1 MAQFTA
7 QITPSPGVA
16 GVKPYSVPRH
26 RAPID
31 LKLDANEGEAPPEQL
46 FQRLVAL
53 GPDIMRR
60 YPSAMELQQALA
72 TRLNLDPSQVIL
84 TAGADDALDRLCRAV
99 LQPGKRL
106 LLTNP
111 SFEMLTRYAKLAG
124 GEFDEIPW
132 MDGPF
137 PVDAF
142 LERITPETALIAVVT
157 PNNPTGTVAAREV
170 ISRLA
175 KAAPHAIILADLA
188 YVEFADEDYTDYC
201 LGFPNVIVTRTF
213 SKAWGL
219 AGLRVG
225 YALGPEEYIGW
236 MRAAGGPY
244 AVSRPSLALSL
255 ARLEAD
261 QGDSARFIA
270 QIREDRGRLHE
281 MLDSL
286 GIAHTDSQANFAF
299 AQSPQCL
306 WIRDAL
312 AGVGISVRAY
322 PGHPTL
328 GNALRITCPG
338 DRHDCDRLLHGIASA
353 VRPEWIAVD
362 VTSPN
367 GADFLLALEENRPQ
381 GISRILSIE
390 GDVSALSGRGWVVT
404 GRRDVIEAARK
415 GALIPLG
422 MGDTDLEEF
431 GAARMISN
439 PKDLEALLP

>member
-1 MAQFTA
+1 MAPFTA

-16 GVKPYSVPRH
+16 GVKPYTVPRH

-31 LKLDANEGEAPPEQL
+31 LKLDANEGEAPPAVL
-46 FQRLVAL
+46 FQRLLEL

-60 YPSAMELQQALA
+60 YPSAVELQDALA
-72 TRLNLDPSQVIL
+72 GRLGLDSAQVIL

-124 GEFDEIPW
+124 AEFDEVPW
-132 MDGPF
+132 MEGPF
-137 PVDAF
+137 PVEAF
-142 LERITPETALIAVVT
+142 LERLTPETALIAVVT

-170 ISRLA
+170 VGRLA
-175 KAAPHAIILADLA
+175 AAAPHAIVLADLA
-188 YVEFADEDYTDYC
+188 YVEFADEDFTDFC
-201 LGFPNVIVTRTF
+201 LTFPNVVVTRTF

-225 YALGPEEYIGW
+225 YALGPTEYIGW

-244 AVSRPSLALSL
+244 AVSRPSLALAL

-261 QGDSARFIA
+261 EGESARFIS
-270 QIREDRGRLHE
+270 QVREDRDRLHRL
-281 MLDSL
+281 LDDL
-286 GIAHTDSQANFAF
+286 GVVHTDSQANFAF
-299 AQSPQCL
+299 AVSEKCL

-312 AGVGISVRAY
+312 AGLGIAVRAY

-338 DRHDCDRLLHGIASA
+338 DRKECDRLLHGIETAM
-353 VRPEWIAVD
+353 RPKFLAVD
-362 VTSPN
+362 VTTEEGRSLASAL
-367 GADFLLALEENRPQ
+367 ADVASAR
-381 GISRILSIE
+381 RIDIYHSE
-390 GDVSALSGRGWVVT
+390 GDVTTHKGAGWVLT
-404 GRRDVIEAARK
+404 SRREAIASARSN
-415 GALIPLG
+415 GLVPLG
-422 MGDTDLEEF
+422 LGRVDLEEF
-431 GAARMISN
+431 GAARMISTIN
-439 PKDLEALLP
+439 DLEAILP